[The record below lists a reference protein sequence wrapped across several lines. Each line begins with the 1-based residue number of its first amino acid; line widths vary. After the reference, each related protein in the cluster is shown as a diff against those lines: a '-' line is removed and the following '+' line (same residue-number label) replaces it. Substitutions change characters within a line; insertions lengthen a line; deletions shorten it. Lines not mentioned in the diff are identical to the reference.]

1 VVAQKIIPGLFSSL
15 LQEEA
20 SVNIAYG
27 SSEGNDLKC
36 NDEFHKLML
45 ESAEKLYIKAHIIIG
60 KDSSSAELASH
71 ADVKGI
77 IGSDQ
82 RRYILDLVRTTPR
95 DINYNKST
103 DIGTI
108 LRPELLERYI
118 MGIHD
123 KERRGKI
130 EELQRLEEGKRIEE
144 KIRR

>member
-108 LRPELLERYI
+108 LRPELLVW
-118 MGIHD
+118 
-123 KERRGKI
+123 
-130 EELQRLEEGKRIEE
+130 Q
-144 KIRR
+144 